1 VLIPGDCGAADW
13 PRLGGLARWNGDRPR
28 LDEGDR
34 EGWQQLTRRLGK
46 RLNLIGYDFFTTN
59 VTRLE
64 RGVAL
69 RAANGV
75 LVKGEPKR
83 NP

>member
-1 VLIPGDCGAADW
+1 V
-13 PRLGGLARWNGDRPR
+13 ARWNGDRPR
-28 LDEGDR
+28 LDEEDK
-34 EGWQQLTRRLGK
+34 EGWQQLTRRPGK

-59 VTRLE
+59 VTRLQ
-64 RGVAL
+64 RASLL

-75 LVKGEPKR
+75 LVKGEPER

>member
-1 VLIPGDCGAADW
+1 VAW
-13 PRLGGLARWNGDRPR
+13 WNGDRPR
-28 LDEGDR
+28 LDEEDR
-34 EGWQQLTRRLGK
+34 EGCQQRTRRLGN
-46 RLNLIGYDFFTTN
+46 RLNLIGYDFLTTN

-75 LVKGEPKR
+75 LVKGGPER